1 MFTTGHGYRILDRE
15 VISIYDNPIYGNVV
29 GGWPVVL
36 GDVLVLSNRASGILS
51 VYDISDIYNPTQLA
65 YYETNASPDLAT
77 RDGNTLYVP
86 IGNYGF
92 MVINLD

>member
-1 MFTTGHGYRILDRE
+1 
-15 VISIYDNPIYGNVV
+15 V

-36 GDVLVLSNRASGILS
+36 GDVLVVSNRVGGILS
-51 VYDISDIYNPTQLA
+51 IYDISDITNPSQIA